1 MMFVLVTQ
9 ASANIMTLTEGWQVR
24 LSETDNWIPATVPS
38 TLMGVLTANG
48 IEPETVPASCWYR
61 TTFNLPGI
69 SYRANVW
76 LNGHQ
81 IANSQQMFG
90 TFRQFEFDVTKQIS
104 QKNELTVEV
113 LRAQPGEP
121 NTGFVDWNPRP
132 ADESM
137 GIFREVSLKTCGP
150 VSLTHSAVR
159 SRVNSKTLDE
169 AWLTIATELT
179 NYSDNVVSGKVKGT
193 ADGHPFECP
202 VTLAAG
208 EKRALTLAEEIHVE
222 QPRLWWCHQMG
233 QPERCDLHIE
243 FVEDGKMSD
252 SEDVP

>member
-1 MMFVLVTQ
+1 MDTCYRSLHPDGGVDSQRHRARNCACKLLVPHDVQ
-9 ASANIMTLTEGWQVR
+9 
-24 LSETDNWIPATVPS
+24 PA
-38 TLMGVLTANG
+38 
-48 IEPETVPASCWYR
+48 R
-61 TTFNLPGI
+61 
-69 SYRANVW
+69 NVW

-252 SEDVP
+252 SEDVVSASVRSAAI